1 MRHFLSL
8 VILIFAI
15 ASLGEC
21 NIVLRPTKKTDFQA
35 GYIFFQGASIPAAN
49 YRKYAVEMQKKF
61 NGSLWVGITEF
72 PFHLPEP
79 LLVNEVVNGIFNEM
93 KKQGFNYNS
102 QTPFLFGG
110 HSLGGIIVQDYMLKE
125 LGKLPVSFAGLV
137 LEGSFIRRSKLAE
150 SREPNFPPILTLGA
164 ELDGL
169 ARITRLAESFYHDYD
184 NQKKELLFNKDK
196 KSSYTI
202 IIPGMNHYQFVGEGA
217 PPSFVV
223 KNDIE
228 PEISNAVAMDVTTSL
243 TVAFAHF
250 QLNRFTVQDIELLS
264 EYIQNTIT
272 LTEPIIDAFMKE
284 GFYHFKPPCKNGLQP
299 PNCFAGS
306 SWSVSAQQYMGTVD
320 SLLVRDEF
328 HNIIEIPERF
338 PSINNKCTP
347 GVPCVLNV
355 TAITM
360 NVYTFLDKL
369 DNGLEPVAASEQRT
383 KMNSRQSIL
392 QAYTNQKYDF
402 NQTDNFDL
410 CGQIN
415 QKALDWALKSAPLGT
430 VNRYSKKGK
439 ILKIGADIGPVNNG
453 FLWVNSHLV

>member
-1 MRHFLSL
+1 
-8 VILIFAI
+8 
-15 ASLGEC
+15 
-21 NIVLRPTKKTDFQA
+21 
-35 GYIFFQGASIPAAN
+35 
-49 YRKYAVEMQKKF
+49 
-61 NGSLWVGITEF
+61 
-72 PFHLPEP
+72 
-79 LLVNEVVNGIFNEM
+79 
-93 KKQGFNYNS
+93 
-102 QTPFLFGG
+102 
-110 HSLGGIIVQDYMLKE
+110 
-125 LGKLPVSFAGLV
+125 
-137 LEGSFIRRSKLAE
+137 
-150 SREPNFPPILTLGA
+150 
-164 ELDGL
+164 
-169 ARITRLAESFYHDYD
+169 
-184 NQKKELLFNKDK
+184 
-196 KSSYTI
+196 
-202 IIPGMNHYQFVGEGA
+202 
-217 PPSFVV
+217 
-223 KNDIE
+223 
-228 PEISNAVAMDVTTSL
+228 
-243 TVAFAHF
+243 
-250 QLNRFTVQDIELLS
+250 
-264 EYIQNTIT
+264 
-272 LTEPIIDAFMKE
+272 
-284 GFYHFKPPCKNGLQP
+284 
-299 PNCFAGS
+299 
-306 SWSVSAQQYMGTVD
+306 MGTVD